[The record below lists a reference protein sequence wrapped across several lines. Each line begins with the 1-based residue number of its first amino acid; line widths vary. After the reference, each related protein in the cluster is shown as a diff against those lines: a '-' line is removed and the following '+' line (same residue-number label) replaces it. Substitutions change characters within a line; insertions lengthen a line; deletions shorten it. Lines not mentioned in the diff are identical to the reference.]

1 MIGGEKT
8 DTAGEV
14 LMASA
19 FPLDPAVVAGE
30 TTDVYFARTI
40 SVLRQAGIN
49 PVVTMEFFPQRDG
62 ILCGMKEALALLE
75 GLLPKERS
83 EVWALEEGAPIARK
97 EVVLRITAPYAD
109 FGIYETALCGILAH
123 CTGWATAAREC
134 VEAAKGIPVISFG
147 ARHVHPRVA
156 PIMDYAAVV
165 GGCVSCSSIAGA
177 RLAGVVPAG
186 TMPHAFILCVGDTV
200 RAVELFDQFLP
211 SEVPRIALVDTFK
224 DEVEESIR
232 VAQAL
237 GRRLQGVRLDTPVE
251 RGRVT
256 VDLVKEVRAHLDLHG
271 FSWVQIV
278 VSGGLTPDRIRAF
291 VEAGAPVNAFG
302 VGGYITSA
310 PPNDFTADI
319 HVVNGRPLAKRGR
332 IPGLT
337 PNPRLQRV
345 W

>member
-1 MIGGEKT
+1 MAPTFSLDPEVLSG
-8 DTAGEV
+8 DTA
-14 LMASA
+14 
-19 FPLDPAVVAGE
+19 
-30 TTDVYFARTI
+30 DVYFQRTI
-40 SVLRQAGIN
+40 SVLKRAGIN

-62 ILCGMKEALALLE
+62 ILCGMREALALLE
-75 GLLPKERS
+75 AVLPKEGS
-83 EVWALEEGAPIARK
+83 EVWALEEGTPIQRK
-97 EVVLRITAPYAD
+97 EVALRIKAPYTS
-109 FGIYETALCGILAH
+109 FGLYETALCGILAH

-156 PIMDYAAVV
+156 AVMDYAAVV
-165 GGCVSCSSIAGA
+165 GGCTACSSIAGA
-177 RLAGVVPAG
+177 RLAGVVAAG

-200 RAVELFDQFLP
+200 RAVELFDQILP
-211 SEVPRIALVDTFK
+211 PDVPRIALVDTFK
-224 DEVEESIR
+224 DEVEESVR

-237 GRRLQGVRLDTPVE
+237 GSRLQGVRLDTPVE

-256 VDLVKEVRAHLDLHG
+256 IELVKEVRAHLDLHG
-271 FSWVQIV
+271 FPHVQIV
-278 VSGGLTPDRIRAF
+278 VSGGLNPERIRAF

-319 HVVNGRPLAKRGR
+319 HEVEGRPVAKRGR
-332 IPGLT
+332 IPGIT
-337 PNPRLQRV
+337 PNPRLKRI

>member
-1 MIGGEKT
+1 MAPSFPI
-8 DTAGEV
+8 DPEV
-14 LMASA
+14 LSGNTA
-19 FPLDPAVVAGE
+19 
-30 TTDVYFARTI
+30 DVYFQRTI
-40 SVLRQAGIN
+40 SVLQRAGIN
-49 PVVTMEFFPQRDG
+49 PVVSMEFFPQRDG

-75 GLLPKERS
+75 QVLPKEGS
-83 EVWALEEGAPIARK
+83 EVWALEEGTPVARK
-97 EVVLRITAPYAD
+97 EVALRIKAPYTA

-156 PIMDYAAVV
+156 AVMDYAAVV
-165 GGCVSCSSIAGA
+165 GGCASCSSIAGA
-177 RLAGVVPAG
+177 RLAGVVAAG

-211 SEVPRIALVDTFK
+211 AGVPRVALVDTFK

-237 GRRLQGVRLDTPVE
+237 GDRLQGVRLDTPVE

-256 VDLVKEVRAHLDLHG
+256 IDLVKEVRAHLNLNG
-271 FSWVQIV
+271 FQHVQIV
-278 VSGGLTPDRIRAF
+278 VSGGLNPGRIRAF

-319 HVVNGRPLAKRGR
+319 HEVEGRPLAKRGR
-332 IPGLT
+332 IPGIT
-337 PNPRLQRV
+337 PNSRLKRV